1 MAGQPQKRA
10 ALAVIEKIGEEEIL
24 DQIGAGKSVTA
35 IALSIGV
42 KPAHLNRWLLAPE
55 RSAAYA
61 RAREERA
68 SALAEEA
75 LTIADEA
82 KDDPRLRVDTRKWFA
97 ARLDPRS
104 WAENRAPMVAIN
116 IDSQAWVAIKQ
127 AEALTIDAP
136 QHE

>member
-10 ALAVIEKIGEEEIL
+10 ALAVIEQIGEEEIL
-24 DQIGAGKSVTA
+24 ERISSGESVRA
-35 IALSIGV
+35 IAESLDV
-42 KPAHLNRWLLAPE
+42 KQAHLNRWLLAPE
-55 RSAAYA
+55 RSAQYA

-97 ARLDPRS
+97 SKLDPKV
-104 WAENRAPMVAIN
+104 WAENRAPVVAIS
-116 IDSQAWVAIKQ
+116 IDSQAWHAIKH
-127 AEALTIDAP
+127 ADALTIDAP
-136 QHE
+136 QHD

>member
-10 ALAVIEKIGEEEIL
+10 ALAVIEKVGEEEIL
-24 DQIGAGKSVTA
+24 DQIGSGKSVTA

-61 RAREERA
+61 RAREDRA

-82 KDDPRLRVDTRKWFA
+82 RDDPRLRVDTRKWFA
-97 ARLDPRS
+97 ARLDPKS
-104 WAENRAPMVAIN
+104 WAENRAPVVAIN
-116 IDSQAWVAIKQ
+116 IDSQAWHAIKH
-127 AEALTIDAP
+127 ADALTIDAP
-136 QHE
+136 QQD

>member
-10 ALAVIEKIGEEEIL
+10 SLAVIEKVGEEEIL
-24 DQIGAGKSVTA
+24 ERISAGESVRAIAESIGAKQG
-35 IALSIGV
+35 
-42 KPAHLNRWLLAPE
+42 HLNKWLLAPE
-55 RSAAYA
+55 RSAQYA

-97 ARLDPRS
+97 SRLDPKQ
-104 WAENRAPMVAIN
+104 WAENRAPVVAIN
-116 IDSQAWVAIKQ
+116 IDSQAWHAIRQ
-127 AEALTIDAP
+127 AEALTIDAA
-136 QHE
+136 QQD

>member
-10 ALAVIEKIGEEEIL
+10 ALAVIEKVGEEEIL
-24 DQIGAGKSVTA
+24 ERISAGESVRA
-35 IALSIGV
+35 IAESIGV
-42 KPAHLNRWLLAPE
+42 KQGHLNRWLLAPE
-55 RSAAYA
+55 RSAQYA

-104 WAENRAPMVAIN
+104 WAENRAPVVAIN
-116 IDSQAWVAIKQ
+116 IDSQAWHAIKQ
-127 AEALTIDAP
+127 TEALTIDAA
-136 QHE
+136 QHD